1 MSEGEAS
8 GAGGQRR
15 LVCDF
20 CGEEVSHVRRVALD
34 EDYDR
39 MQTAH
44 RVQYAC
50 DLCSRKKEDQRL
62 GLDRR

>member
-1 MSEGEAS
+1 MSEGEATN
-8 GAGGQRR
+8 AGGQQR

-20 CGEEVSHVRRVALD
+20 CEQEVPRVRRVALD

-39 MQTAH
+39 LQTPH

-50 DLCSRKKEDQRL
+50 DLCSRKKEEQRL
-62 GLDRR
+62 GLDRG